1 MSQKFKIS
9 SDLIEEA
16 NESLRSSAGYPSED
30 GRELLKS
37 LESTSIKEGKSLE
50 STSIKEGESLKNPES
65 SRYENMIEKITSSL
79 SKIEKKIDLDNLH
92 LKKLDKLDKL
102 NELDV
107 LKKEVMQME
116 NNRITGKANEEEIKN
131 TDKNNNNLP
140 DASEILNRIDEVDA
154 KIGKVEQGVKKN
166 ELTNTYF
173 QKRFT
178 NIESTMDRFEDLEK
192 EIKIEYEE
200 DDNTL
205 KKNKYLKISLLL
217 LLILF
222 AMMIAGDRLGFIDLY
237 IDEIIRSFF

>member
-1 MSQKFKIS
+1 MSKKLKIS

-37 LESTSIKEGKSLE
+37 LESTSIEE
-50 STSIKEGESLKNPES
+50 RESLKNPES
-65 SRYENMIEKITSSL
+65 SHYENMIEKITSSL

-116 NNRITGKANEEEIKN
+116 KNKITGKANEQETTN

-140 DASEILNRIDEVDA
+140 NTSEILNRIDEVDA
-154 KIGKVEQGVKKN
+154 KIRKVEQGVQKN

-200 DDNTL
+200 GDNTL

-217 LLILF
+217 LLLIFVML
-222 AMMIAGDRLGFIDLY
+222 IAGDRLGFIDLY

>member
-1 MSQKFKIS
+1 MSKKFKIS

-30 GRELLKS
+30 RRELLKS
-37 LESTSIKEGKSLE
+37 LESTSIEE
-50 STSIKEGESLKNPES
+50 REFLKNPES
-65 SRYENMIEKITSSL
+65 SHYENMIEKITSSL

-102 NELDV
+102 NELEV
-107 LKKEVMQME
+107 LKKEVTQME
-116 NNRITGKANEEEIKN
+116 NNRITEKANEQEITN
-131 TDKNNNNLP
+131 TNKNNNNLP
-140 DASEILNRIDEVDA
+140 DTSEILNRIEEVDA
-154 KIGKVEQGVKKN
+154 KIRKVEQGVKKN

-178 NIESTMDRFEDLEK
+178 NIENTMDRFENLEK
-192 EIKIEYEE
+192 EIKIEYEG
-200 DDNTL
+200 DDNTS

-217 LLILF
+217 LLILS
-222 AMMIAGDRLGFIDLY
+222 AMMIAGDRLGFVDLY

>member
-1 MSQKFKIS
+1 MSKNFKIS

-16 NESLRSSAGYPSED
+16 NASLRSSAGYPSED

-37 LESTSIKEGKSLE
+37 LEFTSIKEE
-50 STSIKEGESLKNPES
+50 ESLKNPES
-65 SRYENMIEKITSSL
+65 SHYENMVEKITSSL

-102 NELDV
+102 DKLNELDV

-116 NNRITGKANEEEIKN
+116 NNKITGKANEQEITN
-131 TDKNNNNLP
+131 TNKNNNNLP
-140 DASEILNRIDEVDA
+140 DISEILNRIDEVDA
-154 KIGKVEQGVKKN
+154 KIKKVEKGVIKN
-166 ELTNTYF
+166 ELSNAYF

-178 NIESTMDRFEDLEK
+178 NIENTMDRFENLEK

-200 DDNTL
+200 DDSTL
-205 KKNKYLKISLLL
+205 KKKKYLKIFLLL
-217 LLILF
+217 LLLLF
-222 AMMIAGDRLGFIDLY
+222 LMMIAGDRLGFIDLY

>member
-1 MSQKFKIS
+1 MSKKFIIS

-16 NESLRSSAGYPSED
+16 NESLRSSAGHSYED

-37 LESTSIKEGKSLE
+37 LEFTSIKEE
-50 STSIKEGESLKNPES
+50 ESLKNPES
-65 SRYENMIEKITSSL
+65 SHYENMIEKITSSL

-102 NELDV
+102 DKLNELDV

-116 NNRITGKANEEEIKN
+116 NNKITGKANEQETTN

-140 DASEILNRIDEVDA
+140 DTSEILNRIDKVDE
-154 KIGKVEQGVKKN
+154 KIRKVEQGVKKN
-166 ELTNTYF
+166 ELTNTYY

-178 NIESTMDRFEDLEK
+178 NIENTMDRFEDLEK

-205 KKNKYLKISLLL
+205 KKNKYLKISLIL

-222 AMMIAGDRLGFIDLY
+222 VMLIAGDRLGFIDLY

>member
-1 MSQKFKIS
+1 MSKKFKIS
-9 SDLIEEA
+9 SDIIEEA
-16 NESLRSSAGYPSED
+16 NESLRSSAGNPYED

-37 LESTSIKEGKSLE
+37 LEFTSI
-50 STSIKEGESLKNPES
+50 EGEKFLKNSES
-65 SRYENMIEKITSSL
+65 PHYENMIEKITSSL

-107 LKKEVMQME
+107 LKKEVMQVE
-116 NNRITGKANEEEIKN
+116 NNRITGKANEQEITN
-131 TDKNNNNLP
+131 TNKNNNNLP
-140 DASEILNRIDEVDA
+140 DTSEILNRIEEVDA
-154 KIGKVEQGVKKN
+154 KIRKVEQGVKKN
-166 ELTNTYF
+166 ELTNTQF
-173 QKRFT
+173 KKRFT
-178 NIESTMDRFEDLEK
+178 NIENTMDRFEDLEK

-200 DDNTL
+200 DDNKL

-217 LLILF
+217 LLLIF

>member
-1 MSQKFKIS
+1 M
-9 SDLIEEA
+9 
-16 NESLRSSAGYPSED
+16 
-30 GRELLKS
+30 
-37 LESTSIKEGKSLE
+37 
-50 STSIKEGESLKNPES
+50 
-65 SRYENMIEKITSSL
+65 

-116 NNRITGKANEEEIKN
+116 NNKITEKANEQETTN

-140 DASEILNRIDEVDA
+140 DTSEILNRIEKVDA
-154 KIGKVEQGVKKN
+154 KIRKVEEGVKKN
-166 ELTNTYF
+166 ELTNTQF
-173 QKRFT
+173 KKRFT
-178 NIESTMDRFEDLEK
+178 NIENTMNRFDDLEK

-217 LLILF
+217 LLLIFVML
-222 AMMIAGDRLGFIDLY
+222 IAGDRLGFIDLY

>member
-1 MSQKFKIS
+1 MSKKFKIS

-30 GRELLKS
+30 GKELLKP
-37 LESTSIKEGKSLE
+37 LEF
-50 STSIKEGESLKNPES
+50 TSIKEGESLQNSES

-107 LKKEVMQME
+107 LKKEVMHME
-116 NNRITGKANEEEIKN
+116 NNKITGKANEQETTN

-140 DASEILNRIDEVDA
+140 DTSEILNRIEKVDA
-154 KIGKVEQGVKKN
+154 KIRKVEEGVKKN
-166 ELTNTYF
+166 EFTNTQF
-173 QKRFT
+173 KKRFT
-178 NIESTMDRFEDLEK
+178 NIENTMNRFEDLEK

-200 DDNTL
+200 DDNKL

>member
-1 MSQKFKIS
+1 MSKKLKIS

-16 NESLRSSAGYPSED
+16 NESLRSSDVYPSED

-37 LESTSIKEGKSLE
+37 LEFTSIEEK
-50 STSIKEGESLKNPES
+50 SLKNPES
-65 SRYENMIEKITSSL
+65 PHYEVMIEKITSSL

-107 LKKEVMQME
+107 LKKEVMKME
-116 NNRITGKANEEEIKN
+116 NNRIAGKANEQEITN
-131 TDKNNNNLP
+131 TGKNNNNLP
-140 DASEILNRIDEVDA
+140 DASEILNRIDEVDE
-154 KIGKVEQGVKKN
+154 KIRKVEQGVKKN

-192 EIKIEYEE
+192 EIKIEYAE

-217 LLILF
+217 LLLIF
-222 AMMIAGDRLGFIDLY
+222 ATMIAADRLGFVDLY

>member
-1 MSQKFKIS
+1 MSKKFKIS

-30 GRELLKS
+30 GKELLKP
-37 LESTSIKEGKSLE
+37 LEF
-50 STSIKEGESLKNPES
+50 TSIKEGESLKNLES

-116 NNRITGKANEEEIKN
+116 NNKITGKANEQEITN
-131 TDKNNNNLP
+131 TNKNNNNLP
-140 DASEILNRIDEVDA
+140 DTSEILNRIEEVDT
-154 KIGKVEQGVKKN
+154 KIRKVEQGVKKN

>member
-1 MSQKFKIS
+1 MSKKFKIS

-16 NESLRSSAGYPSED
+16 NESLRSSAGNSYED

-37 LESTSIKEGKSLE
+37 LEFTSIKEE
-50 STSIKEGESLKNPES
+50 ESLKNPES
-65 SRYENMIEKITSSL
+65 SHYENMIEKITSSL

-102 NELDV
+102 DKLNELDV

-116 NNRITGKANEEEIKN
+116 NNKITGKANEQEITN
-131 TDKNNNNLP
+131 TNKNNNNLP
-140 DASEILNRIDEVDA
+140 DISEILNRIDEVDA
-154 KIGKVEQGVKKN
+154 KIKKVEKGVIKN
-166 ELTNTYF
+166 ELTNTHF
-173 QKRFT
+173 KKRFT
-178 NIESTMDRFEDLEK
+178 NIENTMDRFEDLEK
-192 EIKIEYEE
+192 EIKIEYVEV
-200 DDNTL
+200 DNTS

-217 LLILF
+217 LLILL

>member
-1 MSQKFKIS
+1 MSKNFKIS

-30 GRELLKS
+30 GKELLKP
-37 LESTSIKEGKSLE
+37 LEF
-50 STSIKEGESLKNPES
+50 TSIKEGESLQDSES

-107 LKKEVMQME
+107 LKKEVMQIE
-116 NNRITGKANEEEIKN
+116 NNRIIGKANEQEITN
-131 TDKNNNNLP
+131 TNKNNNNLP
-140 DASEILNRIDEVDA
+140 DIPEILNRIDEVDT
-154 KIGKVEQGVKKN
+154 KIKKVEKGVIKN
-166 ELTNTYF
+166 ELTNAYF

-178 NIESTMDRFEDLEK
+178 NIENTMDRFESLEK

-200 DDNTL
+200 DDNAL
-205 KKNKYLKISLLL
+205 KKDKYLKIFLLL
-217 LLILF
+217 LLLLF
-222 AMMIAGDRLGFIDLY
+222 LMMIAGDRLGFIDLY

>member
-1 MSQKFKIS
+1 MSKKFKIS
-9 SDLIEEA
+9 SDLVEEA
-16 NESLRSSAGYPSED
+16 NRSLKNLDGYPSED
-30 GRELLKS
+30 GKELLKS
-37 LESTSIKEGKSLE
+37 LESTSIE
-50 STSIKEGESLKNPES
+50 EGESLKNFES

-102 NELDV
+102 DKLNELDI

-116 NNRITGKANEEEIKN
+116 NNKITGKANEQETTN

-140 DASEILNRIDEVDA
+140 DTSEILNRIEKVDA
-154 KIGKVEQGVKKN
+154 KIRKVEEGVKKN
-166 ELTNTYF
+166 ELTNTQF
-173 QKRFT
+173 KKRFT
-178 NIESTMDRFEDLEK
+178 NIENTMNRFEDLEK

-222 AMMIAGDRLGFIDLY
+222 VMMIAGDRLGFIDLY
-237 IDEIIRSFF
+237 IDEIIRSFFLK

>member
-1 MSQKFKIS
+1 MLKKFKIS
-9 SDLIEEA
+9 SDLVEEA
-16 NESLRSSAGYPSED
+16 NESLRGMGVYPSED
-30 GRELLKS
+30 GKELLKS
-37 LESTSIKEGKSLE
+37 LESTSIE
-50 STSIKEGESLKNPES
+50 EGESLKNFES

-116 NNRITGKANEEEIKN
+116 NNKITGKANEQETTN

-140 DASEILNRIDEVDA
+140 DTSEILNRIEKVDA
-154 KIGKVEQGVKKN
+154 KIRKVEEGVKKN
-166 ELTNTYF
+166 ELTNTQF
-173 QKRFT
+173 KKRFT
-178 NIESTMDRFEDLEK
+178 NIENTMNRFEDLEK

-217 LLILF
+217 LLLIFVML
-222 AMMIAGDRLGFIDLY
+222 IAGDRLGFIDLY

>member
-1 MSQKFKIS
+1 MSKKFKIS

-16 NESLRSSAGYPSED
+16 NESLRSSDGYPSKD
-30 GRELLKS
+30 GRKLLKS
-37 LESTSIKEGKSLE
+37 SEFTSIKEE
-50 STSIKEGESLKNPES
+50 ESLQNSES

-102 NELDV
+102 DKLNELDV

-116 NNRITGKANEEEIKN
+116 NNKITGKANEQETTN

-140 DASEILNRIDEVDA
+140 DTSEILNRIEKVDA
-154 KIGKVEQGVKKN
+154 KIRKVEEGVKKN
-166 ELTNTYF
+166 ELTNTQF
-173 QKRFT
+173 KKRFT
-178 NIESTMDRFEDLEK
+178 NIEDTMNRFEDLEK

-217 LLILF
+217 LLLIF
-222 AMMIAGDRLGFIDLY
+222 ATMIAADRLGFIDLY

>member
-1 MSQKFKIS
+1 MLKKFKIS

-16 NESLRSSAGYPSED
+16 NESLRNMGGYPSED
-30 GRELLKS
+30 GKELLKP
-37 LESTSIKEGKSLE
+37 LEF
-50 STSIKEGESLKNPES
+50 TSIKEGESLQNSES

-102 NELDV
+102 DKLNELDV

-116 NNRITGKANEEEIKN
+116 NNKITGKANEQETTN

-140 DASEILNRIDEVDA
+140 DTSEILNRIEKVDA
-154 KIGKVEQGVKKN
+154 KIRKVEEGVKKN
-166 ELTNTYF
+166 ELTNTQF
-173 QKRFT
+173 KKRFT
-178 NIESTMDRFEDLEK
+178 NIENTMNRFEDLEK

-217 LLILF
+217 LLLIF
-222 AMMIAGDRLGFIDLY
+222 ATMIAADLLGFIDLY

>member
-1 MSQKFKIS
+1 MSKKFKIS

-16 NESLRSSAGYPSED
+16 NESLRSSAGNPSED
-30 GRELLKS
+30 GRKLLES
-37 LESTSIKEGKSLE
+37 LESV
-50 STSIKEGESLKNPES
+50 STEERESLKNPES

-92 LKKLDKLDKL
+92 LKKLDKLDIL

-116 NNRITGKANEEEIKN
+116 NSRITGKANEQETTN

-140 DASEILNRIDEVDA
+140 DTSEILNRIDEVDA
-154 KIGKVEQGVKKN
+154 KIRKVEEGVKKN
-166 ELTNTYF
+166 ELTNTQF
-173 QKRFT
+173 KKRFT
-178 NIESTMDRFEDLEK
+178 NIENTMDRFENLEK

-217 LLILF
+217 LLLIF
-222 AMMIAGDRLGFIDLY
+222 ATMIAADRLGFVDLY
-237 IDEIIRSFF
+237 IDEIIKSFF